1 MAEVHRVVEDDDIA
15 LHGVESKRLVVQDVA
30 DIQVQI
36 KGVDKG
42 SATRTSE
49 DELFERLNI
58 GLLYGASNDFQVRLA
73 TGKKSVAQ
81 LSFALVLLLSH
92 ELGLDISARFGLVN
106 LEQVSNIFEE
116 EDTGEHLAEVHAA
129 LHEKIVLGLQ
139 EVVLLV
145 DVLVDL

>member
-1 MAEVHRVVEDDDIA
+1 MAEVHRVVKDDDIA